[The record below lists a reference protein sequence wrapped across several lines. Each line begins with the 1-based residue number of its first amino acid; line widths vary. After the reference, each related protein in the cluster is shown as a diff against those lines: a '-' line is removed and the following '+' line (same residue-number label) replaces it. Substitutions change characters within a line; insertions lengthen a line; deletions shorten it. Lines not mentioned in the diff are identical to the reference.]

1 MSELLAW
8 SVHLNHQGNQPTTEQ
23 ETSFTPDIQ
32 FMNHQ
37 NAVIAQLIE
46 ENKTQARRIT
56 ELEKRMSGGV
66 TISSAD
72 TRQVSQTTLG
82 VDSSTI
88 NNV

>member
-56 ELEKRMSGGV
+56 ELEKRMSDH
-66 TISSAD
+66 AWC
-72 TRQVSQTTLG
+72 
-82 VDSSTI
+82 
-88 NNV
+88 